1 MSTPEE
7 GRATQIRNI
16 EVRTGKDLAAFR
28 AAVATSGKV
37 KHGEIRSW
45 LMETYGLGYGDA
57 NTLTFFAT
65 GDPDAPAP
73 SLETALD
80 EIYAGKKAHL
90 RTVHDA
96 VMAAIGPW
104 GEFEIAAKKGYVS
117 LRRKKQF
124 AMLGPKTVERTELGL
139 NLRDNIA
146 SNRIAAQPPGG
157 MCQYIVALS
166 GAHDVDGEVIAALK
180 RAFDAAG

>member
-1 MSTPEE
+1 MSTPED
-7 GRATQIRNI
+7 GRAAQIRNI
-16 EVRTGKDLAAFR
+16 EAKTGKTLAAFR
-28 AAVATSGKV
+28 AAVAASGKA

-65 GDPDAPAP
+65 ADPDAVAP
-73 SLETALD
+73 SQEAAVD

-90 RTVHDA
+90 RGVHDA
-96 VMAAIGPW
+96 VLAAIGSW
-104 GEFEIAAKKGYVS
+104 GEFEVAPKKGYVS

-124 AMLGPKTVERTELGL
+124 AMLGPKTAERAELGL
-139 NLRDNIA
+139 NLKDNIA
-146 SNRIAAQPPGG
+146 SNRIIAQPPGG

-166 GAHDVDGEVIAALK
+166 GAEAVDGEVIAALK

>member
-16 EVRTGKDLAAFR
+16 EARTGKDLAAFR

-37 KHGEIRSW
+37 KHGEVRSW

-65 GDPDAPAP
+65 ADAEAAAP
-73 SLETALD
+73 SQEAALD
-80 EIYAGKKAHL
+80 EIYSGKKAHL
-90 RTVHDA
+90 RGVHEA
-96 VMAAIGPW
+96 VLAAVGPW
-104 GEFEIAAKKGYVS
+104 GEFEVAPKKGYVA

-124 AMLGPKTVERTELGL
+124 AMLGPKSAERAELGL
-139 NLRDNIA
+139 NLKDAIA
-146 SNRIAAQPPGG
+146 SNRIVAQAPGG
-157 MCQYIVALS
+157 MCQYIVALR
-166 GAHDVDGEVIAALK
+166 GAEDVDAEVIAALQ
-180 RAFDAAG
+180 RAFTAAG

>member
-1 MSTPEE
+1 MSTPDE
-7 GRATQIRNI
+7 GRAAQIRNI
-16 EVRTGKDLAAFR
+16 EAKTDTTLAAFR
-28 AAVATSGKV
+28 AAVATSGKA

-65 GDPDAPAP
+65 ADPDAAAP
-73 SLETALD
+73 SQDAALD

-90 RTVHDA
+90 RGVHDA
-96 VMAAIGPW
+96 VLAAIGAW
-104 GEFEIAAKKGYVS
+104 GEFEISPKKGYVS

-124 AMLGPKTVERTELGL
+124 AMLGPKTTERADLGL
-139 NLRDNIA
+139 NIKGNVD
-146 SNRIAAQPPGG
+146 SNRIISQPPGG
-157 MCQYIVALS
+157 MCQYIVALKDPQ
-166 GAHDVDGEVIAALK
+166 DVDGEVIAALK